1 MIVTFEDN
9 GVSKLSEYPDNKS
22 FDEISQLLHNSSV
35 QMQYLE
41 YFNSLVNPDSSNV
54 TLGWA
59 LELVSKKKF
68 YSRVEKI
75 VLYRRKTLRDFTNVV
90 YKK

>member
-41 YFNSLVNPDSSNV
+41 YFNLHYRY
-54 TLGWA
+54 W
-59 LELVSKKKF
+59 
-68 YSRVEKI
+68 YSFW
-75 VLYRRKTLRDFTNVV
+75 LFRKGTGKMQFLD
-90 YKK
+90 

>member
-22 FDEISQLLHNSSV
+22 FEEISELLHNSSV
-35 QMQYLE
+35 QMQYLD
-41 YFNSLVNPDSSNV
+41 YFNSLVKPDSSNR

-75 VLYRRKTLRDFTNVV
+75 VIHRRKTLKYFTNVV